1 MSTLLIA
8 ALGGQPQLITFTVDL
23 LAARGIAIE
32 EVHTLFPGGNGR
44 YIAAH
49 RKLEAEFATG
59 PYRDQGIRY
68 RAHGLRTAEGL
79 PLMDIRDEATLD
91 QVWAEISALIGEAKR
106 QGHQL
111 HISLSGGRRAIAL
124 MLFSAAMLYCT
135 PSDRIWHIYT
145 PPQVLTKVKNGQRMH
160 VAPEEGV
167 RLLNI
172 PFAPWGAYFPGI
184 KAILGLGPQQILAM
198 QSQWADEATRERC
211 AQVWQRLTPRQREVL
226 RALVEQPTRQAAA
239 EALNLALSTIDT
251 HREAI
256 LATCRTVWPGEHVDL
271 RFVRRAFRGFFL
283 REGM

>member
-1 MSTLLIA
+1 MTTLLIA
-8 ALGGQPQLITFTVDL
+8 SLGGQPQVITFTLDL
-23 LAARGIAIE
+23 LLQRGVAIK
-32 EVHTLFPGGNGR
+32 EVHTIFPGGNGR

-49 RKLEAEFATG
+49 RKLEAEFASDT
-59 PYRDQGIRY
+59 YRGKGIRY
-68 RAHGLRTAEGL
+68 RAHGLSTAEGR

-135 PSDRIWHIYT
+135 PSDRVWHIYT
-145 PPQVLTKVKNGQRMH
+145 PPQVLAKVKNGKRLH

-167 RLLNI
+167 RLLSV
-172 PFAPWGAYFPGI
+172 PFAPWGAYFPGV
-184 KAILGLGPQQILAM
+184 KAILGLGPQQILTM
-198 QSQWADEATRERC
+198 QSQWADEATYQRCRE
-211 AQVWQRLTPRQREVL
+211 AWERLSPKQREVL
-226 RALVEQPTRQAAA
+226 RALVTHPTRQAAA
-239 EALNLALSTIDT
+239 EALNLALTTIDT

-256 LATCRTVWPGEHVDL
+256 LATCRTVWPGERVDL